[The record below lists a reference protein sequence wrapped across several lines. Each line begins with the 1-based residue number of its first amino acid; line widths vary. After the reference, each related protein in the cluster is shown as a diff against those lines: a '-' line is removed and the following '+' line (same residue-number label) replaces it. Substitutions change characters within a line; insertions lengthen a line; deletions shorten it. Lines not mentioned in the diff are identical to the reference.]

1 MASLKR
7 VIHRL
12 IRIINDYIF
21 SNDIVSARVKK
32 KKKKNRDELPIGF
45 HKFETNLIIIK

>member
-12 IRIINDYIF
+12 IRIINDCIF

-32 KKKKNRDELPIGF
+32 KEEKKS
-45 HKFETNLIIIK
+45 